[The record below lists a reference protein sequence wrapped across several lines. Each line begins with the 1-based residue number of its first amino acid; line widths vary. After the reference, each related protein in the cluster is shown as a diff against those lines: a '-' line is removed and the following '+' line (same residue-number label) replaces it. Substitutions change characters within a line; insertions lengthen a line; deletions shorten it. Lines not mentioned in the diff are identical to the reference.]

1 MAIFAQNFLTPG
13 SDTIASFNPQQ
24 DVIDFTSV
32 NAGRDPEDFQ
42 RGAVNRARD
51 FNDGKIVDALS
62 DDVSLTEIDGGT
74 LISVVGG

>member
-1 MAIFAQNFLTPG
+1 MTIFNQDFSTPG
-13 SDTIASFNPQQ
+13 SGAIENFNPQQ

-32 NAGRDPEDFQ
+32 NAGRAPESFQ

-62 DDVSLTEIDGGT
+62 DGVSLTETDG
-74 LISVVGG
+74 S